1 MKRIICLLLALV
13 FSICLYACNPS
24 NAIDLKVEIEDI
36 DLSDLEEKV
45 TFDIDLDNEELLI
58 NIKIKELSI
67 LYSFNET
74 NKETLLKEHDSI
86 KLEIS
91 DINVIEEKEYSIN
104 FDSSKYNSD
113 LSIIVLIELTDDSKI
128 YSNLVN
134 INIFDLAKREYKDN
148 QIAANIYYGF
158 IINEISLTIDL
169 NKTSLEGE
177 EDKYTYTYSNPKYEI
192 IVIVITL
199 KENYNFSENFTLKLN
214 DEIVKAKDY
223 KIEGK
228 VLTYEFEDPNWTE
241 IY

>member
-1 MKRIICLLLALV
+1 MKRIICLLLAFV

-45 TFDIDLDNEELLI
+45 TFDIDLDNEELLT

-74 NKETLLKEHDSI
+74 NKETLLKEHESI
-86 KLEIS
+86 KPEIS
-91 DINVIEEKEYSIN
+91 DINFIEEKEYAIN
-104 FDSSKYNSD
+104 FDSTKYNSD

-223 KIEGK
+223 EIEGK

>member
-1 MKRIICLLLALV
+1 MKRIICLLLAFV

-45 TFDIDLDNEELLI
+45 TFDIDLDNEELLT

-104 FDSSKYNSD
+104 FDSTKYNSD

-177 EDKYTYTYSNPKYEI
+177 EDKYTYTYSNPKYET